1 LWDVPPGLGKSR
13 IIGALAVFLKTRKK
27 PCDISIVF
35 PSEILL
41 ETDREMY
48 TKIATMLSIE
58 IKLHVGLTVEELD
71 AIRPNTLLILD
82 EGDWYL
88 LDLLGNLP
96 KSYMGIIA
104 MTATVVGSDN
114 GIEMKYLTELGF
126 KMNDSKIPP
135 NFDTKENLTS
145 ISVDEF
151 ASRMKS
157 QRARLIWCNNDKVA
171 HFLNKM
177 EV

>member
-1 LWDVPPGLGKSR
+1 MTTQEKLKQLKPEKIIDTKDIDQFEDLCKTTWRDLKMQPPNANQLGVAIAAALDLESKHKRQLWDVPPGLGKSR

-88 LDLLGNLP
+88 LD
-96 KSYMGIIA
+96 
-104 MTATVVGSDN
+104 
-114 GIEMKYLTELGF
+114 
-126 KMNDSKIPP
+126 
-135 NFDTKENLTS
+135 
-145 ISVDEF
+145 
-151 ASRMKS
+151 
-157 QRARLIWCNNDKVA
+157 
-171 HFLNKM
+171 
-177 EV
+177 